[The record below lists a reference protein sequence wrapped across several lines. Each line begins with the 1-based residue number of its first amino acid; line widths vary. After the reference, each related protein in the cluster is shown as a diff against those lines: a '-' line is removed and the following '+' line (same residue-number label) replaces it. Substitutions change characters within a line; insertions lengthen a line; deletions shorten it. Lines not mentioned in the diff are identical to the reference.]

1 MRPRI
6 VLADDHVMVAEG
18 LGRLIAEIADLIE
31 RVSDGEQLVE
41 RVRRLKPDLV
51 VTDITMPLMSGLDA
65 MRTLKADGSKSK
77 FIFLTVHAEPRLAA
91 EAMRSGASAFVL
103 KQAAGEELIEAIR
116 CVMAGRTYVTPD
128 LAGEVLRILARPAD
142 AGNPALTSR
151 QREVL
156 VLIAQGKR
164 LKEIAADLNISVRTV
179 EDHKAQLLQAL
190 DLKSTAD
197 LVKFAI
203 KQNLIAN

>member
-1 MRPRI
+1 
-6 VLADDHVMVAEG
+6 MVAEG

-179 EDHKAQLLQAL
+179 EDHKAQLLQSL